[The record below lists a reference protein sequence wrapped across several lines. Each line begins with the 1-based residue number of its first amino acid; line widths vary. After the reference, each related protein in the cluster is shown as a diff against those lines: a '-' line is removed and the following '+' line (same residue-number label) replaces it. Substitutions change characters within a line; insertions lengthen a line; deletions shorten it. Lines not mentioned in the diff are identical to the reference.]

1 VNKERSLKNAKNSSD
16 VPEFLKKNLRNEK
29 FLRLVLKDDK
39 FGGFVLL
46 MTYFDRINLE
56 K

>member
-1 VNKERSLKNAKNSSD
+1 
-16 VPEFLKKNLRNEK
+16 
-29 FLRLVLKDDK
+29 LRLVLKDDK

-56 K
+56 KWEPG